1 VSWKILK
8 GKALMIRHELVQ
20 VKETDRVGSLMA
32 MKRAAAMAR
41 ETAVRKDKIARLT
54 ADESGKRGI
63 A

>member
-1 VSWKILK
+1 
-8 GKALMIRHELVQ
+8 
-20 VKETDRVGSLMA
+20 MA